1 MKKFVSKDKVHDPWI
16 DDECDNIADHFRSV
30 DTKREMIDLRK
41 KLQDIINTDAIFCS
55 FEMMPVI
62 SKDLL
67 QRFVCYVFN
76 NA

>member
-1 MKKFVSKDKVHDPWI
+1 MKKFVSKHKVRDSGI
-16 DDECDNIADHFRSV
+16 DDECDNIADHFRSI

-41 KLQDIINTDAIFCS
+41 KLQDIINIDAIFCS
-55 FEMMPVI
+55 FEVIPVI